1 MTTPGQFKEYI
12 WLVNTIYKARK
23 ISLKGINEQWLQTEM
38 SEGVEI
44 NRTTFYRHRC
54 AIEDIFGVYIDCDRK
69 AGNKYFIGNREVL
82 HEDSVQNWMLTTLS
96 VSNLLSE
103 SMSLNDRILLES
115 VPSGGGMLETVI
127 KAMKESRKLSFSY
140 QKYGKQ
146 QPDADREVSPYCV
159 KLFRQRWY
167 VLGPIANGEMRLF
180 SLDRMGDVT
189 LQKEKFKMDK
199 NFDAIAYFSE
209 SYGVMV
215 DHRIDTERIVLRA
228 YGLEPYYLRDLPL
241 HHSQREIRTTD
252 EYCDFELRLKPT
264 SDFKGKLLQRAE
276 WIEVLEPQSLIDDI
290 IALHQRSIN
299 RYKNYTNSGSKT

>member
-1 MTTPGQFKEYI
+1 
-12 WLVNTIYKARK
+12 
-23 ISLKGINEQWLQTEM
+23 
-38 SEGVEI
+38 
-44 NRTTFYRHRC
+44 
-54 AIEDIFGVYIDCDRK
+54 
-69 AGNKYFIGNREVL
+69 VL

-215 DHRIDTERIVLRA
+215 DHRVNTERIVLRA

-241 HHSQREIRTTD
+241 HHSQREIRSTD

>member
-23 ISLKGINEQWLQTEM
+23 ISLKDINEHWLQTEM

-215 DHRIDTERIVLRA
+215 DHRVNTERIVLRA

-276 WIEVLEPQSLIDDI
+276 WIEVLKPQSLIDDI

-299 RYKNYTNSGSKT
+299 RYKK

>member
-23 ISLKGINEQWLQTEM
+23 ISLKDINEQWLQTEM

-215 DHRIDTERIVLRA
+215 DHRVSTERIVLRA

-252 EYCDFELRLKPT
+252 EYCDFELRLKST

-290 IALHQRSIN
+290 ITLHQRSIN
-299 RYKNYTNSGSKT
+299 RYKK

>member
-23 ISLKGINEQWLQTEM
+23 ISLKDINEQWLQTEM

-115 VPSGGGMLETVI
+115 VPSGGWMLETVI

-159 KLFRQRWY
+159 KLFMQRWY

-215 DHRIDTERIVLRA
+215 DHRVNTERIVLRA

-276 WIEVLEPQSLIDDI
+276 WIEVLEPQSLVDDI
-290 IALHQRSIN
+290 IDLHQRSIN
-299 RYKNYTNSGSKT
+299 RYKK

>member
-23 ISLKGINEQWLQTEM
+23 ISLKDINEQWLQTEM

-159 KLFRQRWY
+159 KLFMQRWY

-299 RYKNYTNSGSKT
+299 RYKK

>member
-23 ISLKGINEQWLQTEM
+23 ISLKDINEQWLQTEM

-241 HHSQREIRTTD
+241 HHSQREIRSTD

-290 IALHQRSIN
+290 ITLHQRSIN
-299 RYKNYTNSGSKT
+299 RYKK

>member
-23 ISLKGINEQWLQTEM
+23 ISLKDINEQWLQTEM

-82 HEDSVQNWMLTTLS
+82 HEDSVQNWMLTPLS

-215 DHRIDTERIVLRA
+215 DHRVSTERIVLRA

-299 RYKNYTNSGSKT
+299 RYKK

>member
-23 ISLKGINEQWLQTEM
+23 ISLKDINEQWLQTEM

-180 SLDRMGDVT
+180 SLDRIGDVT

-215 DHRIDTERIVLRA
+215 DHRVNTERIVLRA

-299 RYKNYTNSGSKT
+299 RYKK

>member
-23 ISLKGINEQWLQTEM
+23 ISLKDINEQWLQTEM

-215 DHRIDTERIVLRA
+215 DHRVSTERIVLRA

-241 HHSQREIRTTD
+241 HHSQREIRSTD

-299 RYKNYTNSGSKT
+299 RYKK

>member
-1 MTTPGQFKEYI
+1 MTTHGQFKEYI

-23 ISLKGINEQWLQTEM
+23 ISLKDINEQWLQTEM

-115 VPSGGGMLETVI
+115 VPSGGWMLETVI

-159 KLFRQRWY
+159 KLFMQRWY

-215 DHRIDTERIVLRA
+215 DHRVNTERIVLRA

-290 IALHQRSIN
+290 ITLHQRSIN
-299 RYKNYTNSGSKT
+299 RYKK

>member
-23 ISLKGINEQWLQTEM
+23 ISLKDINEQWLQTEM

-103 SMSLNDRILLES
+103 SMSLNDRILLEP
-115 VPSGGGMLETVI
+115 VPSGGWMLETVI

-215 DHRIDTERIVLRA
+215 DHRVNTERIVLRA

-299 RYKNYTNSGSKT
+299 RYKK

>member
-1 MTTPGQFKEYI
+1 
-12 WLVNTIYKARK
+12 
-23 ISLKGINEQWLQTEM
+23 
-38 SEGVEI
+38 
-44 NRTTFYRHRC
+44 
-54 AIEDIFGVYIDCDRK
+54 
-69 AGNKYFIGNREVL
+69 
-82 HEDSVQNWMLTTLS
+82 MLTTLS

-115 VPSGGGMLETVI
+115 VPSGGWMLETVI

-215 DHRIDTERIVLRA
+215 DHRVNTERIVLRA

-299 RYKNYTNSGSKT
+299 RYKK

>member
-23 ISLKGINEQWLQTEM
+23 ISLKDINEQWLQTEM

-241 HHSQREIRTTD
+241 HHSQREIRSTD

-290 IALHQRSIN
+290 IVLHQRSIN

>member
-23 ISLKGINEQWLQTEM
+23 ISLKDINEQWLQTEM

-115 VPSGGGMLETVI
+115 VPSGGWMLETVI

-159 KLFRQRWY
+159 KLFMQRWY

-215 DHRIDTERIVLRA
+215 DHRVNTERIVLRA

-290 IALHQRSIN
+290 ITLHQRSIN
-299 RYKNYTNSGSKT
+299 RYKK

>member
-23 ISLKGINEQWLQTEM
+23 ISLKDINEQWLQTEM

-228 YGLEPYYLRDLPL
+228 YGLEPYYMRDLPL

-299 RYKNYTNSGSKT
+299 RYKK

>member
-23 ISLKGINEQWLQTEM
+23 ISLKDINEQWLQTEM

-159 KLFRQRWY
+159 KFFRQRWY

-215 DHRIDTERIVLRA
+215 DHRVNTERIVLRA

-290 IALHQRSIN
+290 ITLHQRSIN
-299 RYKNYTNSGSKT
+299 RYKK

>member
-23 ISLKGINEQWLQTEM
+23 ISLKDINEQWLQTEM

-215 DHRIDTERIVLRA
+215 DHRVNTERIVLRA

-276 WIEVLEPQSLIDDI
+276 WIEVLKPQSLIDDI

-299 RYKNYTNSGSKT
+299 RYKK

>member
-23 ISLKGINEQWLQTEM
+23 ISLKDINEQWLQTEM

-215 DHRIDTERIVLRA
+215 DHKIDTERIVLRA

-290 IALHQRSIN
+290 IVLHQRSIN

>member
-23 ISLKGINEQWLQTEM
+23 ISLKDINERWLQTEM

-159 KLFRQRWY
+159 NLFRQRWY

-215 DHRIDTERIVLRA
+215 DHRINTERIVLRA

-290 IALHQRSIN
+290 ITLHQRSIN
-299 RYKNYTNSGSKT
+299 RYKK

>member
-23 ISLKGINEQWLQTEM
+23 ISLKDINERWLQTEM

-215 DHRIDTERIVLRA
+215 DHRISTERIVLRA

-299 RYKNYTNSGSKT
+299 RYKK

>member
-23 ISLKGINEQWLQTEM
+23 ISLKDINEQWLQTEM

-215 DHRIDTERIVLRA
+215 DHRVSTERIVLRE

-276 WIEVLEPQSLIDDI
+276 WIEVLDPQSLIDDI

-299 RYKNYTNSGSKT
+299 RYKK

>member
-23 ISLKGINEQWLQTEM
+23 ISLKDINEQWLQTEM

-215 DHRIDTERIVLRA
+215 DHRVNTERIVLRA
-228 YGLEPYYLRDLPL
+228 YGLEPYYIRDLPL

-290 IALHQRSIN
+290 ITLHQRSIN
-299 RYKNYTNSGSKT
+299 RYKK

>member
-1 MTTPGQFKEYI
+1 MTTPGQFKEFI

-23 ISLKGINEQWLQTEM
+23 ISLNEINERWLKTEM
-38 SEGVEI
+38 SEGVEMS
-44 NRTTFYRHRC
+44 RTTFFRHRN
-54 AIEDIFGVYIDCDRK
+54 AIEDIFGINIDCDRK

-82 HEDSVQNWMLTTLS
+82 REDSVQNWMLTTLS

-103 SMSLNDRILLES
+103 SKSLNDRILLET
-115 VPSGGGMLETVI
+115 VPSGGEMLELVI

-146 QPDADREVSPYCV
+146 VADPDREVSPYCV

-180 SLDRMGDVT
+180 SLDRMGDVM
-189 LQKEKFKMDK
+189 LRKEKFKMAKD
-199 NFDAIAYFSE
+199 FDAIAYFSE

-215 DHRIDTERIVLRA
+215 DSRVRTERIVLRA

-241 HHSQREIRTTD
+241 LHSQREIQTTD

-264 SDFKGKLLQRAE
+264 SDFKGKLLQRGE
-276 WIEVLEPQSLIDDI
+276 WIEVLKPQSLIDDI
-290 IALHQRSIN
+290 IDLHQRSIN
-299 RYKNYTNSGSKT
+299 RYKK

>member
-23 ISLKGINEQWLQTEM
+23 ISLKDINEQWLQTEM

-140 QKYGKQ
+140 QTYGKQ

-228 YGLEPYYLRDLPL
+228 YGLEPYYMRDLPL
-241 HHSQREIRTTD
+241 HHAQREIRTTD

-290 IALHQRSIN
+290 ITLHQRSIN
-299 RYKNYTNSGSKT
+299 RYKK

>member
-23 ISLKGINEQWLQTEM
+23 ISLKDINEQWLQTEM

-115 VPSGGGMLETVI
+115 VPSGGWMLETVI

-215 DHRIDTERIVLRA
+215 DHRVNTERIVLRA

-299 RYKNYTNSGSKT
+299 RYKK

>member
-1 MTTPGQFKEYI
+1 
-12 WLVNTIYKARK
+12 
-23 ISLKGINEQWLQTEM
+23 
-38 SEGVEI
+38 
-44 NRTTFYRHRC
+44 
-54 AIEDIFGVYIDCDRK
+54 
-69 AGNKYFIGNREVL
+69 
-82 HEDSVQNWMLTTLS
+82 
-96 VSNLLSE
+96 
-103 SMSLNDRILLES
+103 
-115 VPSGGGMLETVI
+115 
-127 KAMKESRKLSFSY
+127 
-140 QKYGKQ
+140 
-146 QPDADREVSPYCV
+146 
-159 KLFRQRWY
+159 
-167 VLGPIANGEMRLF
+167 
-180 SLDRMGDVT
+180 MGDVT

-215 DHRIDTERIVLRA
+215 DHRVNTERIVLRA

-299 RYKNYTNSGSKT
+299 RYKK

>member
-23 ISLKGINEQWLQTEM
+23 ISLKDINEQWLQTEM

-215 DHRIDTERIVLRA
+215 DHRVNTERIVLRA

-290 IALHQRSIN
+290 ITLHQRSIN
-299 RYKNYTNSGSKT
+299 RYKK

>member
-23 ISLKGINEQWLQTEM
+23 ISLKDINEQWLQTEM

-241 HHSQREIRTTD
+241 HHSQREIRSTD

-290 IALHQRSIN
+290 IVLHQRSIN
-299 RYKNYTNSGSKT
+299 RYKK

>member
-23 ISLKGINEQWLQTEM
+23 ISLKDINEQWLQTEM

-276 WIEVLEPQSLIDDI
+276 WIEVLEPQLLIDDI

>member
-23 ISLKGINEQWLQTEM
+23 ISLKDINEQWLQTEM

-159 KLFRQRWY
+159 KLFSQRWY

-215 DHRIDTERIVLRA
+215 DHRVSTERIVLRA

-241 HHSQREIRTTD
+241 HHSQREIRSTD

>member
-23 ISLKGINEQWLQTEM
+23 ISLKDINEQWLQTEM

-215 DHRIDTERIVLRA
+215 DHRVSTERIVLRA

-299 RYKNYTNSGSKT
+299 RYKK

>member
-23 ISLKGINEQWLQTEM
+23 ISLKDINEQWLQTEM

-276 WIEVLEPQSLIDDI
+276 WIEVLKPQSLIDDI
-290 IALHQRSIN
+290 ITLHQRSIN
-299 RYKNYTNSGSKT
+299 RYKK

>member
-23 ISLKGINEQWLQTEM
+23 ISLKDINEQWLQTEM

-159 KLFRQRWY
+159 KLFMQRWY

-215 DHRIDTERIVLRA
+215 DHRINTERIVLRA

-290 IALHQRSIN
+290 ITLHQRSIN
-299 RYKNYTNSGSKT
+299 RYKK

>member
-23 ISLKGINEQWLQTEM
+23 ISLKDINEQWLQTEM

-115 VPSGGGMLETVI
+115 IPSGGGMLETVI

-215 DHRIDTERIVLRA
+215 DHRVSTERIVLRA
-228 YGLEPYYLRDLPL
+228 YGLEPYYIRDLPL

-299 RYKNYTNSGSKT
+299 RYKK

>member
-23 ISLKGINEQWLQTEM
+23 ISLKDINEQWLQTEM

-215 DHRIDTERIVLRA
+215 DHRVNTERIVLRA
-228 YGLEPYYLRDLPL
+228 YGLEPYYMRDLPL

-290 IALHQRSIN
+290 ITLHQRSIN
-299 RYKNYTNSGSKT
+299 RYKK

>member
-23 ISLKGINEQWLQTEM
+23 ISLKDINEQWLQTEM

-215 DHRIDTERIVLRA
+215 DHRVNTERIVLRA